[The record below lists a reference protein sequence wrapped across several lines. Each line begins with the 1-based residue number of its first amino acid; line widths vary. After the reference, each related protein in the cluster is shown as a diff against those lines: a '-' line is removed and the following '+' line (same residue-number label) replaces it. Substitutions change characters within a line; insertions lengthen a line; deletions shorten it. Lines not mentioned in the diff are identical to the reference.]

1 MGDHPL
7 VPKLAAY
14 GQIPIAAIVPPLS
27 LLMGLRVG
35 LVFGAEPGFT
45 ERIYRW
51 VAVAGLLYA

>member
-35 LVFGAEPGFT
+35 LVFGEN
-45 ERIYRW
+45 RDLCRDYRW